1 MLHPEAERAEKA
13 ASMLEPK
20 VGRKRAHLL
29 GKGWHGSGDLGG
41 GAISVRSTRTQRE
54 GGSDEGGQHGGG
66 AGTPTDDR

>member
-29 GKGWHGSGDLGG
+29 GKGWHG
-41 GAISVRSTRTQRE
+41 E
-54 GGSDEGGQHGGG
+54 GGFLEGELFL
-66 AGTPTDDR
+66 